1 MMMVGEEEEEEEETI
16 LTFISYVVHIYIW
29 NSREV
34 ERGHLL
40 LYSSE
45 IWKKKKHFRAF
56 SIQRPLSFQ
65 KGNPK
70 SS

>member
-45 IWKKKKHFRAF
+45 IWKKKKNIFVHSAYRG
-56 SIQRPLSFQ
+56 R
-65 KGNPK
+65 
-70 SS
+70 